1 MLSSPIEDI
10 KSRLDIVDVVGGYVK
25 LQKAGVNYR
34 ATCPFHSEKSPSFF
48 VSPARQIW
56 HCFGGCSEG
65 GDIFKFI
72 MKIEGIEFGDALRLL
87 AQKAGVELP
96 RRDPQWARLQ
106 TERQTLG
113 ELCELACVFFQKQLE
128 GSAMGKEAAS
138 YLAKRGVSTE
148 SMKKWRLGY
157 APDTPSALCEFLRAR
172 GYSEQQIA
180 GAGLGIR
187 AASGIYD
194 RFQSR
199 IMFPIFDL
207 NSRVAGFGGRIFGN
221 PPAGGPAKYL
231 NTPNTLLYDKS
242 KILYGLDKAKVAIRQ
257 QDSCCV
263 VEGYMDAIM
272 VSQQGPENVVA
283 TSGTAFTPL
292 QLQTL
297 KRYCTNLLLA
307 FDMDAAGDN
316 ATKRSAE
323 LALANGFDVKIIPMR
338 QKDPADTILESPSL
352 WEEAV
357 KRARSLLAHS
367 FEVQLSRFDKTSA
380 EGKRNI
386 AEALLP
392 LIRKI
397 PNRIEQAHWISLL
410 AKELKVSEESVRE
423 EMDRERNDSSAAQEP
438 DAALRLSADG
448 RIAQGKKTRQELL
461 EERALALFLQEP
473 SFEILREEHFSY
485 FSLGN
490 QDILEGIKNHM
501 PFDMA
506 KASEIFEKEVVELL
520 EYLVFKGEIE
530 EGLESSPA
538 EGSNQELRACLQEL
552 KMLQLRQ
559 RLDHIIG
566 KLKEAEAAQDTA
578 KIDTLLAEFQEV
590 SKEIQS

>member
-10 KSRLDIVDVVGGYVK
+10 KNRLDIVDVVGGYVK

-34 ATCPFHSEKSPSFF
+34 AICPFHSEKSPSFF

-65 GDIFKFI
+65 GDIFKFV
-72 MKIEGIEFGDALRLL
+72 MKIEGVEFGDALRQL
-87 AQKAGVELP
+87 AQKAGVELQ
-96 RRDPQWARLQ
+96 RRDPEWGRLQ

-113 ELCELACVFFQKQLE
+113 ELCELACAFFQKQLE
-128 GSAMGKEAAS
+128 ASAAGKEAVS
-138 YLAKRGVSTE
+138 YLARRSVLPE
-148 SMKKWRLGY
+148 SIGKWRLGY
-157 APDTPSALCEFLRAR
+157 APDTPSALYEFLLAR

-180 GAGLGIR
+180 NAGLGIR
-187 AASGIYD
+187 ASSGIYD

-207 NSRVAGFGGRIFGN
+207 NSRVAGFGGRIFGKED
-221 PPAGGPAKYL
+221 PAKYL

-242 KILYGLDKAKVAIRQ
+242 RILYGLDKAKVAIRQ
-257 QDSCCV
+257 QDSCVV

-272 VSQQGPENVVA
+272 VSQQGFENVVA
-283 TSGTAFTPL
+283 TSGTAFTPS

-307 FDMDAAGDN
+307 FDTDAAGDS
-316 ATKRSAE
+316 ATKRSSE
-323 LALANGFDVKIIPMR
+323 LALTHGFDVKVIPMR
-338 QKDPADTILESPSL
+338 QKDPADTILENPPL

-367 FEVQLSRFDKTSA
+367 FEVQLSKFDKTSA

-386 AEALLP
+386 AEQLLP
-392 LIRKI
+392 LISKI
-397 PNRIEQAHWISLL
+397 PNRIERAHWISLL

-423 EMDRERNDSSAAQEP
+423 EMGRQEYDSSATEETGQE
-438 DAALRLSADG
+438 AGIRKE
-448 RIAQGKKTRQELL
+448 KKTRQELL

-473 SFEILREEHFSY
+473 SFEILKEEHFQY

-506 KASEIFEKEVVELL
+506 KASEVFEKEVVELL
-520 EYLVFKGEIE
+520 GYLAFKGEIE
-530 EGLESSPA
+530 DPSADGESSPA
-538 EGSNQELRACLQEL
+538 DGSAQELRACLQEL
-552 KMLQLRQ
+552 KMLHLRK

-566 KLKEAEAAQDTA
+566 ELKEAEAAKDTV
-578 KIDTLLAEFQEV
+578 KINTLLSEFQEV

>member
-10 KSRLDIVDVVGGYVK
+10 KNRLDIVEVVGAYVK

-34 ATCPFHSEKSPSFF
+34 AVCPFHSEKSPSFF
-48 VSPARQIW
+48 VSPSRQIW

-65 GDIFKFI
+65 GDVFKFI
-72 MKIEGIEFGDALRLL
+72 MKIEGVEFGDALRQL

-96 RRDPQWARLQ
+96 RHDPQFIKLQ
-106 TERQTLG
+106 TERQALG
-113 ELCELACVFFQKQLE
+113 EICELACVFFQKQLE
-128 GSAMGKEAAS
+128 GSAAGKEATA
-138 YLAKRGVSTE
+138 YLVKRGVSE
-148 SMKKWRLGY
+148 GSIKKWRLGY
-157 APDTPSALCEFLRAR
+157 APDTPSALGEFLRSR
-172 GYSEQQIA
+172 GYSGQQIA
-180 GAGLGIR
+180 SAGLGIR

-207 NSRVAGFGGRIFGN
+207 SSRVAGFGGRIFGKED
-221 PPAGGPAKYL
+221 PAKYL

-257 QDSCCV
+257 QDSCVV
-263 VEGYMDAIM
+263 VEGYMDALM

-283 TSGTAFTPL
+283 TSGTAFTSL
-292 QLQTL
+292 QLQIL

-323 LALANGFDVKIIPMR
+323 LALAHGFDVKVIPMR

-352 WEEAV
+352 WEEAL
-357 KRARSLLAHS
+357 KRAHSFLAHS
-367 FEVQLSRFDKTSA
+367 FEVQLSKFDKTSA
-380 EGKRNI
+380 EGKRTI

-392 LIRKI
+392 LIRKV

-423 EMDRERNDSSAAQEP
+423 EMKRESGDLPGVEEP
-438 DAALRLSADG
+438 DRG
-448 RIAQGKKTRQELL
+448 VGIHKGKKTRRELL
-461 EERALALFLQEP
+461 EERALVLFLRKP
-473 SFEILREEHFSY
+473 AFEVLREEHFSY

-490 QDILEGIKNHM
+490 QDILEGVKNHM

-506 KASEIFEKEVVELL
+506 KASEIFEKEVAELL
-520 EYLVFKGEIE
+520 DQLTFKGEIE
-530 EGLESSPA
+530 DVSAGGVGYSYEGA
-538 EGSNQELRACLQEL
+538 VQ
-552 KMLQLRQ
+552 
-559 RLDHIIG
+559 
-566 KLKEAEAAQDTA
+566 
-578 KIDTLLAEFQEV
+578 
-590 SKEIQS
+590 